1 MPSRLELRVANRNS
15 IGGVRLVVWTLCWLS
30 WSPAFA
36 SPGARAAWSDAG
48 DQAAS
53 ALCRDGG
60 SLRVEAEVNPY
71 DPAEV
76 DRTVTRECA
85 EGMSVLL
92 LSSMATRPE
101 GLPLY
106 AQVKAPAY
114 RLPDS
119 VRVGQSVERVRQS
132 LGAPDEVVGARWI
145 YVLTESGDQLEVEVD
160 REVVVS
166 VGWSFYAG

>member
-1 MPSRLELRVANRNS
+1 M
-15 IGGVRLVVWTLCWLS
+15 RLVAWTLCWLS
-30 WSPAFA
+30 SSPLWA
-36 SPGARAAWSDAG
+36 SPGARAAWFDAG
-48 DQAAS
+48 DQVAS
-53 ALCRDGG
+53 SLCRDGG

-92 LSSMATRPE
+92 LSSMATRPD

-106 AQVKAPAY
+106 AWVKSREY

-145 YVLTESGDQLEVEVD
+145 YVLTESGDQMEVEVD
-160 REVVVS
+160 RELVVS
-166 VGWSFYAG
+166 VSWRFCAG